1 MDDKLNPTFKEVLK
15 TKNTVAIKKMFDDI
29 APKYDLL
36 NHLLSFNIDKYW
48 RKKAIAELKDL
59 KNKES
64 VIIDL
69 ATGTG
74 DLAKMIIS
82 NLAPRKLI
90 ALDVSESMLK
100 IAGNKLSLSNTNCQI
115 SLKVEA
121 AETLAAPSDT
131 IDAVTV
137 AFGVRNFNNLDLALQ
152 NIYSVLKPN
161 AKVVIIEFS
170 KPKNRII
177 GCIYRYYFSKLLPFV
192 GRLISGH
199 SFAYNYLID
208 SVQEF
213 PSGKKFLI
221 KMHNAG
227 FSDTYYKSLTFGICS
242 IYVGY
247 KKPNTNI

>member
-1 MDDKLNPTFKEVLK
+1 MDVKLKTNFKEILK
-15 TKNTVAIKKMFDDI
+15 TKNTDAVKQMFDDI

-48 RKKAIAELKDL
+48 RKKTIAELKDL
-59 KNKES
+59 KNKGS

-74 DLAKMIIS
+74 DLAKAIVK
-82 NLAPRKLI
+82 NLMPGRLI
-90 ALDVSESMLK
+90 AIDVSESMLK
-100 IAGNKLSLSNTNCQI
+100 IAAHKLNAVNADSRI
-115 SLKVEA
+115 KFKVQA
-121 AETLAAPSDT
+121 AECLDVPHNT
-131 IDAVTV
+131 IDAVTI
-137 AFGVRNFNNLDLALQ
+137 AFGVRNFNNLHLALQ

-170 KPKNRII
+170 KPKNRMA
-177 GCIYRYYFSKLLPFV
+177 GYIYKCYFSKLLPFI

-199 SFAYNYLID
+199 GFAYNYLID

-213 PSGKKFLI
+213 PSGKNFLT
-221 KMHNAG
+221 KMHKAG
-227 FSDTYYKSLTFGICS
+227 FSDTYHKPLTFGICS

-247 KKPNTNI
+247 KRQNTGT